1 MEDKVLNKI
10 IIQHM
15 KHYVV
20 SNNAIKHKT
29 NLNDHKTN
37 ITTTSISRETSES
50 QLKNNSLISPITS
63 AITKIPIRKN
73 IKTTSK
79 SSERTATNNF
89 KEKSREKI
97 LVIKKTTFVPS
108 KKFIK
113 SSSIQPKF
121 KDSYAKQDS
130 TKNEKSFVSKIS
142 SKNSSV
148 LNKSQSTGLDKKD
161 STILAHKTNLSYKK
175 LSCKFNNFYNP

>member
-1 MEDKVLNKI
+1 MEDKLLNKI
-10 IIQHM
+10 IMQHM

-37 ITTTSISRETSES
+37 ITTSSISRETSES
-50 QLKNNSLISPITS
+50 QLKNNSLITPITS
-63 AITKIPIRKN
+63 TYTKNPIRKN

-79 SSERTATNNF
+79 SSERIATKKF
-89 KEKSREKI
+89 KEKSREKM
-97 LVIKKTTFVPS
+97 LVIKRNTYEPS
-108 KKFIK
+108 TKFIK

-121 KDSYAKQDS
+121 KDSHAKQDS
-130 TKNEKSFVSKIS
+130 TKIEKSFVSKIS

-148 LNKSQSTGLDKKD
+148 LNKSQSTGFDKKD

-175 LSCKFNNFYNP
+175 LSCK